1 MAFKNNHRKK
11 TVVVCAHHDH
21 IGNNEYD
28 NSKIKG
34 ISGIHNGAD
43 DNASGVAT
51 LLELSRKL
59 KGWKYRK
66 NNYLFLAFSGEEL
79 GLIGSKFFIQNPE
92 IPLKS
97 INYVINIDMLGRIDS
112 TKQMLT
118 INGVGTSPD
127 WATTLQKIKTDTTQ
141 LKIATTES
149 GMGPSDHASFYL
161 EGIPVLHFFS
171 GQHKDYHTPDDD
183 EYKINYQGMYN
194 SIEVIKQVVKLNNK
208 CKKLKFTKTKDAT
221 PGRTKFKITMGVM
234 PDYSFS
240 GKGMKIDGVSENK
253 PAIKAGLMRNDIIVK
268 LGENSVTGVEDYM
281 VALGKF
287 NAGDKTMVT
296 IIRGS
301 ETLIKEIQF

>member
-1 MAFKNNHRKK
+1 
-11 TVVVCAHHDH
+11 
-21 IGNNEYD
+21 
-28 NSKIKG
+28 
-34 ISGIHNGAD
+34 
-43 DNASGVAT
+43 
-51 LLELSRKL
+51 
-59 KGWKYRK
+59 
-66 NNYLFLAFSGEEL
+66 
-79 GLIGSKFFIQNPE
+79 
-92 IPLKS
+92 
-97 INYVINIDMLGRIDS
+97 
-112 TKQMLT
+112 
-118 INGVGTSPD
+118 
-127 WATTLQKIKTDTTQ
+127 
-141 LKIATTES
+141 
-149 GMGPSDHASFYL
+149 MGPSDHASFYL